1 MTYDI
6 TSALLSTPV
15 RTPETVRSVS
25 PASGD
30 TVTGTPQARSGGQ
43 SLPPDAQQPAA
54 KLDQVVK
61 QLNEYAQTINREV
74 QFSIDKDSGRTLIKV
89 VDSRTMEV
97 IRQIPSEEVL
107 ALDRNLARSDGLVF
121 HAKA

>member
-15 RTPETVRSVS
+15 RTPETLRSAS
-25 PASGD
+25 TASGD
-30 TVTGTPQARSGGQ
+30 AVTGTPQARSGGQ
-43 SLPPDAQQPAA
+43 SLPPDTQPPAA

-61 QLNEYAQTINREV
+61 QLNEYAQAINREV

-89 VDSRTMEV
+89 VDSKTMEV

-107 ALDRNLARSDGLVF
+107 SLDRNLARNEGLVF
-121 HAKA
+121 RAKA